1 MVRKPSWKCYA
12 QLVAVVLCAAAT
24 KLYYSRASVDG
35 LAWILAPTASLVE
48 LITGTQFTF
57 ESHAGYMSDDHSF
70 LIAAPCSGV
79 NFLITA
85 FLALSLGK
93 LWRDRTRNLPWGFI
107 PTIALVAYLTAIVAN
122 TVRISTALRLRWL
135 STELS
140 WLGPEEVHRLEG
152 ILVYFGF
159 LLLLFVISEK
169 LCLGKTDASG
179 LLRRSFLPLL
189 IYYVITLGVPLAN
202 GAYRR
207 GPDFWEYAIFVLLA
221 PLPLL
226 FPIVMFLHIKNRRSV
241 VNSDL

>member
-24 KLYYSRASVDG
+24 KLSYSTASVDG
-35 LAWILAPTASLVE
+35 LTWILAPTTLLVE
-48 LITGTQFTF
+48 LITGTGFKF
-57 ESHAGYMSDDHSF
+57 ESYAGYISDDHSF

-85 FLALSLGK
+85 FLMLSLGR
-93 LWRDRTRNLPWGFI
+93 LWRDQTTNLPWGFI
-107 PTIALVAYLTAIVAN
+107 PAAALVAYLTTIIAN
-122 TVRISTALRLRWL
+122 AVRISIALKTRRFSRDL
-135 STELS
+135 SCLD
-140 WLGPEEVHRLEG
+140 PEGVHRLEG

-159 LLLLFVISEK
+159 LLLLFVISER
-169 LCLGKTDASG
+169 LCSGKTDASG

-189 IYYVITLGVPLAN
+189 IYYAIMLGVPLAN

-207 GPDFWEYAIFVLLA
+207 GSDFWEYVIFVLLA